1 MNLVIRFSNFGGH
14 GAPKNDPTAIAMG
27 HLAKND
33 LTAIANTQIDWKE
46 APEAPD
52 AHTFKA
58 DPPGLKKDDVKK
70 EVEDDRIF
78 YSIDW
83 VSQFWV
89 VSSSSA
95 HHSF

>member
-1 MNLVIRFSNFGGH
+1 MGH
-14 GAPKNDPTAIAMG
+14 LAKNNPTAIAMG

-33 LTAIANTQIDWKE
+33 LTAIANTQLDWKE

-58 DPPGLKKDDVKK
+58 DPPGLKKEDVKT

-89 VSSSSA
+89 VTSSSA

>member
-1 MNLVIRFSNFGGH
+1 MGH
-14 GAPKNDPTAIAMG
+14 LAKNDPTAIAMG
-27 HLAKND
+27 QLAKND
-33 LTAIANTQIDWKE
+33 LTAIANAHLDWKE
-46 APEAPD
+46 TPD

-58 DPPGLKKDDVKK
+58 DPPGLKKEDVKK

-95 HHSF
+95 QHSF